1 MGNSILIIG
10 GCGYIGSEVYNHL
23 QKRGYAVDTVD
34 LELYGNTINTAN
46 ERKHYRDLTKDE
58 LSKYDAIIHLAAHS
72 SVQVAVEDPRG
83 AFQNNLI
90 DFYDLLDK
98 VGDTRLIYASSS
110 SVYTGTG
117 GERTSEESKQFNVE
131 NMYDLTKYAADQ
143 FAAISGKNYYALR
156 FGTVNGSSANLR
168 LDLMINRMVW
178 TALQEGKIKV
188 NNPQCYRPLLGIKD
202 LCRAIEAILTGNG
215 KPGVYNV
222 ASFNSTVLDIA
233 QAVGRIMDVPIEQ
246 LPDSPT
252 YDFSMDTGKF
262 ERTFG
267 FTFTDTI
274 DSIVEDLLQQHR
286 TTGLEVRRFKRLT
299 RCLCCNNEKL
309 RLYADLGGQPLANS
323 YHDGTESQHEY
334 PLEVNVCEDCFHSQL
349 SIAVNP
355 DLLFKHYL
363 YVSGT
368 TTTLQDY
375 FRSFVERVEQQ
386 YPQKKLRVLDIASND
401 GSLLEQFAKKGH
413 EVQGVDPA
421 ENLRE
426 ISAAKGVPTLVGYW
440 DTQTARRLEHKYDV
454 IVAMN
459 VLAHVSNPY
468 KFLAAC
474 REVLAEGGSIY
485 IQTSQSEMFKRFEFD
500 TIYHEHHS
508 FFTTRSFRTLAER
521 AGLKVIRGTKVPVH
535 GTSYLWT
542 LGAADATAEA
552 SVKEMEAEEE
562 QSGFYELG
570 TYRRFGEKMKLTA
583 DRVHEAIRTYMDQGY
598 KIVGY
603 GAAAK
608 GNTFLN
614 FAKLDLDFIVD
625 DNPLKNGM
633 LTPGRNIPIRS
644 SDALHDIEQ
653 PLFVVVLSWNFFD
666 EIVTRIRKV
675 RSNGQDVY
683 MQYFPEGRITS

>member
-1 MGNSILIIG
+1 MRNSILIIG
-10 GCGYIGSEVYNHL
+10 GCGYIGSKLYSYL
-23 QKRGYAVDTVD
+23 SKRGYAVDTVD
-34 LELYGNTINTAN
+34 LEIYGNSTNPAN
-46 ERKHYRDLTKDE
+46 LRMHYRDLTKDQ
-58 LSKYDAIIHLAAHS
+58 LSKYDSIIHLAAHS
-72 SVQVAVEDPRG
+72 SVQMAVEDPRG
-83 AFQNNLI
+83 AFHNNLI

-98 VGDTRLIYASSS
+98 VGDTVLIYASSS

-117 GERTSEESKQFNVE
+117 GTQTTEESKQFNVA
-131 NMYDLTKYAADQ
+131 NMYDLTKYTADQ

-178 TALQEGKIKV
+178 TTLQEGKIKI
-188 NNPQCYRPLLGIKD
+188 NNSHVYRPLLGMND

-215 KPGVYNV
+215 QPGVYNL

-233 QAVGRIMDVPIEQ
+233 EAVSRIMNVPIER
-246 LPDSPT
+246 LPDST
-252 YDFSMDTGKF
+252 AYNFSMDSSKF
-262 ERTFG
+262 ERTYQFA
-267 FTFTDTI
+267 FNDTI
-274 DSIVEDLLQQHR
+274 ESIVEDLLEQHH
-286 TTGLEVRRFKRLT
+286 TTGLEVRRYKRLT
-299 RCLCCNNEKL
+299 RCLCCDSENL
-309 RLYADLGGQPLANS
+309 HLYANLGHQPLANS
-323 YHDGTESQHEY
+323 YHDGTEKQPDY
-334 PLEVNVCEDCFHSQL
+334 PLEVNVCQDCFHSQL

-368 TTTLQDY
+368 TATLQDY
-375 FRSFVERVEQQ
+375 FRSFVETVEQQ
-386 YPQKKLRVLDIASND
+386 QPKKKLRVLDIASND
-401 GSLLEQFAKKGH
+401 GSLLEHFAKKGH

-426 ISAAKGVPTLVGYW
+426 ISADKGVPTLVGYW
-440 DTQTARRLEHKYDV
+440 DLQTARRLKQKYDV

-459 VLAHVSNPY
+459 VLAHVSNPQ
-468 KFLAAC
+468 KFLLAC
-474 REVLAEGGSIY
+474 REVLAEGGKIY

-508 FFTTRSFRTLAER
+508 FFTTRSFRTLAKH
-521 AGLKVIRGTKVPVH
+521 AGLKVIHGTKVPVH

-542 LGAADATAEA
+542 LGEADATPDA
-552 SVKEMEAEEE
+552 SVREMEEEEE
-562 QSGFYELG
+562 QAGFYTLP
-570 TYRRFGEKMKLTA
+570 TYRRFGEKMKQTA
-583 DRVHEAIRTYMDQGY
+583 DRVHEAIREYADRGY

-633 LTPGRNIPIRS
+633 LTPGRNIPIRT
-644 SDALHDIEQ
+644 SDALRDIEQ
-653 PLFVVVLSWNFFD
+653 PLFVLVLSWNFFD
-666 EIVTRIRKV
+666 EIVSRIRQA
-675 RSNGQDVY
+675 RSNEQDVY